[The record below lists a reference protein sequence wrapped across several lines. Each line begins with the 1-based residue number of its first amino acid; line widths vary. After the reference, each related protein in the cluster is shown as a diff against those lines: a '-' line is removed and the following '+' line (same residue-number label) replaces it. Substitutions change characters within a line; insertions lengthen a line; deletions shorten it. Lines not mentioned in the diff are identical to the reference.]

1 MKGIPTP
8 LCQIAIPSALSN
20 ARVWVKGRLC
30 WTCTTLLSQGEA
42 RRFETTEDSGTMG
55 GIPCFLWGGGRGD
68 TSSVTNEGKC
78 RFVFYFINARAFA
91 RPSTSLIRM
100 NEWMNECEANEV
112 TDLPSLEIRSCIF
125 AIVKF
130 CLVLYTNKSILIRN
144 DFIEICSKGSIF
156 YRSSKYIF

>member
-1 MKGIPTP
+1 MFVRDTRHVATIVPTRFVKVNGILHVKWPGENPMKGIPTP

-55 GIPCFLWGGGRGD
+55 GIPCFLWGGGRGN

-100 NEWMNECEANEV
+100 NE
-112 TDLPSLEIRSCIF
+112 
-125 AIVKF
+125 
-130 CLVLYTNKSILIRN
+130 
-144 DFIEICSKGSIF
+144 
-156 YRSSKYIF
+156 

>member
-1 MKGIPTP
+1 MFVRDTRHVATIVSTRFVKVNGILHVKWPGENPMKGIPTP

-100 NEWMNECEANEV
+100 NE
-112 TDLPSLEIRSCIF
+112 
-125 AIVKF
+125 
-130 CLVLYTNKSILIRN
+130 
-144 DFIEICSKGSIF
+144 
-156 YRSSKYIF
+156 

>member
-55 GIPCFLWGGGRGD
+55 GIPCFLWGGGEGGHVQCNKRG
-68 TSSVTNEGKC
+68 E
-78 RFVFYFINARAFA
+78 
-91 RPSTSLIRM
+91 M
-100 NEWMNECEANEV
+100 
-112 TDLPSLEIRSCIF
+112 
-125 AIVKF
+125 
-130 CLVLYTNKSILIRN
+130 
-144 DFIEICSKGSIF
+144 
-156 YRSSKYIF
+156 